1 MSITILIAVSTS
13 CSVTCILPLY
23 NMDKIRGAHS
33 KGICTSLLNYSKN
46 TRIRYLTTKAHAIL
60 CAKDW

>member
-23 NMDKIRGAHS
+23 NMDKLEVHTPRGYAPL
-33 KGICTSLLNYSKN
+33 LLNYSKN